1 MSIVIF
7 GVGTLG
13 KLAYYYLTKDMKL
26 NVTAFVVDRNE
37 KHKQDKSSLYGL
49 PIYFWD
55 DFINLF
61 SINEVKIF
69 VAVAYKSMRNRLLVF
84 EKVKQHKF
92 NCINI
97 ISNSAFVPNDSLL
110 GTNNFIMPG
119 VVLEPGTLLG
129 SNNLIWSNSTIC
141 HDSKIGNHN
150 FLGANFTM
158 GGYSKIG
165 DLSFFGFSSTIS
177 DKVIVEDEVL
187 LAANSFLNSKA
198 DKLTRMQGNPAI
210 KYSAIDPEKGINFF

>member
-1 MSIVIF
+1 MPIVIF

-26 NVTAFVVDRNE
+26 DVTAFVIDRKDMDTKE
-37 KHKQDKSSLYGL
+37 KLNLFGL

-55 DFINLF
+55 DFIKIF
-61 SINEVKIF
+61 SINEVKVF
-69 VAVAYKSMRNRLLVF
+69 VAVAYKSMRNRLRVF
-84 EKVKQHKF
+84 EKVRQHKYNF
-92 NCINI
+92 INI
-97 ISNSAFVPNDSLL
+97 ISSSAFVAKDSLV
-110 GTNNFIMPG
+110 GNNNFIMPG
-119 VVLEPGTLLG
+119 VVLEPGTSLG

-177 DKVIVEDEVL
+177 DKVIVGDEVL
-187 LAANSFLNSKA
+187 LAANSFLNSNT
-198 DKLTRMQGNPAI
+198 DKLTRMQGIPAT
-210 KYSAIDPEKGINFF
+210 KFSEIDSEKGINFF